1 MIAGRA
7 LSRLAGLLA
16 LAVLSAVGYPGGAG
30 PAAAALLGHGGPV
43 QAVDVS
49 ADGRHALTG
58 GFDYTVILWD
68 LETQV
73 PVRIMTGHDG
83 GVSAVR
89 FVPGSALRGVSA
101 GDDGDVILW
110 DLHAGRVLHRM
121 KGHRLRAVGLA
132 VSPDG
137 RLAASAGWDGTVR
150 VWDLETGSQRHVFE
164 TRANRINTVAFAGGG
179 AQVLAGDEAGQL
191 LVWPVDTGEA
201 MQPLRVH
208 DFVVNALAVAD
219 PASASTT
226 LATASVDR
234 TMRLWSWPAR
244 EELVSIEL
252 HDAAVLALAISG
264 DGSLLA
270 SSGADGA
277 IRLWSIP
284 DGRPA
289 GTLEGHAGAVFALA
303 FAPGGERLLSAGRDE
318 SVRVWNLAGGT
329 EIAPAGAT
337 NIPAPETV
345 AGMTEAE
352 KRGQWEFRKCRICHS
367 ITAEG
372 ENRAGPTL
380 YGIVG
385 RVAGTV
391 PGYDY
396 SPALT
401 DKGIVWTPDMIARL
415 FADGPDRVT
424 PGSKMPLQKLSSPQ
438 ARDDLIAYIEKVTA
452 PKPGVPVPGRMAD
465 GPSAGEGAKQ

>member
-1 MIAGRA
+1 MTAGRA
-7 LSRLAGLLA
+7 LSRLGAALARVLLA
-16 LAVLSAVGYPGGAG
+16 AALCAGAL

-68 LETQV
+68 LESQV
-73 PVRIMTGHDG
+73 PVRILTGHDG

-89 FVPGSALRGVSA
+89 FVPGSTLRGVSA

-110 DLHAGRVLHRM
+110 DLHAGRILHRM
-121 KGHRLRAVGLA
+121 KGHALRAVELA

-150 VWDLETGSQRHVFE
+150 VWDLETGTARHVFE

-179 AQVLAGDEAGQL
+179 TQVLAGDEAGQL
-191 LVWPVDTGEA
+191 LVWSVGTGEA
-201 MQPLRVH
+201 MRPLRVH
-208 DFVVNALAVAD
+208 DFVVNALDVAD
-219 PASASTT
+219 PAAASTT
-226 LATASVDR
+226 VATASVDR

-252 HDAAVLALAISG
+252 HDAAVLALAISD
-264 DGSLLA
+264 DGTLLA

-289 GTLEGHAGAVFALA
+289 GTLTGHAGAVFALA
-303 FAPGGERLLSAGRDE
+303 FAPGGRLLSAGRDE
-318 SVRVWNLAGGT
+318 SVRVWSLAGGT

-345 AGMTEAE
+345 ADMTEAE

-401 DKGIVWTPDMIARL
+401 GTGIVWTPDMIARL

-452 PKPGVPVPGRMAD
+452 PKPGVPVPGQMAD
-465 GPSAGEGAKQ
+465 APPAGQGAKQ